1 MLRIIS
7 IILALLPLIAEGKT
21 PERVVVLSPAALRI
35 MNDMGLIDKV
45 VCTAEPY
52 NKDIIKEEIKS
63 VGFYHR
69 PNIELIA
76 SCKPDLIITTY
87 AGTPPETYK
96 KLKNMG
102 YELVL
107 EKPKDMNSI
116 ISFIDLLDKKFNTNS
131 EKIKQKFRFICENK
145 KKKTFAILV
154 GLDPLFIAGKGSFV
168 SDAVEC
174 AGATNVFA
182 GEYTRTN
189 IETMILKKPD
199 LIIIASKNPDM
210 FKDTKKIKQYFKNII
225 VIDPEDILE
234 PSTGILK
241 GIDHL
246 KVLFR
251 SN

>member
-1 MLRIIS
+1 MLKTIAVII
-7 IILALLPLIAEGKT
+7 ALLPLIIQGKT
-21 PERVVVLSPAALRI
+21 PERVVVLSPATLRT

-45 VCTAEPY
+45 VCAAEPY
-52 NKDIIKEEIKS
+52 NKDVIKKEMKS

-69 PNIELIA
+69 PNIELII

-87 AGTPPETYK
+87 AGTPPEVYK

-102 YELVL
+102 YDLML
-107 EKPKDMNSI
+107 ERPKNINSI
-116 ISFIDLLDKKFNTNS
+116 IDFIDELDKKLETNS
-131 EKIKQKFRFICENK
+131 KKIKQKFRSICKKE
-145 KKKTFAILV
+145 KKKTFAVLV
-154 GLDPLFIAGKGSFV
+154 GLDPMFIAGKESFV
-168 SDAVEC
+168 SDAIEC
-174 AGATNVFA
+174 AGANNVFN

-189 IETMILKKPD
+189 IELMLLKNPD
-199 LIIIASKNPDM
+199 VIVIASKDPDM
-210 FKDTKKIKQYFKNII
+210 FKDTKKIKQHFKNII

-246 KVLFR
+246 KSIFR